1 MELVSRFDK
10 GEIKEPKVDDAGFLH
25 LDATVTRVGVFK
37 YLMADGS
44 IRREFRP
51 DSEVFSDK
59 NIESIKRSV
68 VTNEHPPNRQRVTVK
83 NAKQLQVGYA
93 DSDARIDG
101 NFLRIG
107 LVVTDE
113 QTIQEVKSGTKV
125 EVSCGYDCYID
136 PTPGVWTGPKGP
148 EEYDVIQRGH
158 TNNHI
163 AITKQGR
170 AGPEVRLHTDSAIQ
184 VDEDINMTKF
194 EIDGVSLE
202 MESGTAALVQNI
214 VKKRNDSIQD
224 LNQKVDQLQAQ
235 VDQLIEGKKKIEEQ
249 KVEEVK
255 NDSAEVFRQKVQE
268 RVALLRQ
275 VERILPVEELEKADS
290 LSDTEI
296 KKLCLLKKTSLT
308 PEELNSKSEAYVD
321 ARFDS
326 MLESSSK
333 DTTKNL
339 AASLLAATDAKD
351 EREVIAAKIQENM
364 RAAETAW
371 KRK

>member
-1 MELVSRFDK
+1 MELVERFDK
-10 GEIKEPKVDDAGFLH
+10 GEIREPKVDDAGFLH

-37 YLMADGS
+37 YLMADGR

-51 DSEVFSDK
+51 DSEVFSNK

-68 VTNEHPPNRQRVTVK
+68 ITNEHPPKRQRVTVK
-83 NAKQLQVGYA
+83 NAKHLQVGYA

-107 LVVTDE
+107 VVVTDE
-113 QTIQEVKSGTKV
+113 DTIREIKRGDKK
-125 EVSCGYDCYID
+125 EISCGYDCYID
-136 PTPGVWTGPKGP
+136 PTPGVWEGPNGP

-158 TNNHI
+158 INNHI

-184 VDEDINMTKF
+184 IDEDITMTKF

-214 VKKRNDSIQD
+214 VQKRNDSITD
-224 LNQKVDQLQAQ
+224 LNQKIDQLQAR
-235 VDQLIEGKKKIEEQ
+235 VDQLIEGKKKIEEE
-249 KVEEVK
+249 KVASV
-255 NDSAEVFRQKVQE
+255 DSAEEFNRKVQQ
-268 RVALLRQ
+268 RVSLLRS
-275 VERILPVEELEKADS
+275 VESILPAEQLEKADA
-290 LSDTEI
+290 LSDTDI
-296 KKLCLLKKTSLT
+296 KKLCLMKQTSLT
-308 PEELNSKSEAYVD
+308 ESDLATKSEAYVD

-326 MLESSSK
+326 LLENTEK
-333 DTTKNL
+333 NTKKNL
-339 AASLLAATDAKD
+339 GASLLAATDSKD
-351 EREVIAAKIQENM
+351 AREITAAKI
-364 RAAETAW
+364 AEKMSAVDNAW